1 MNKQE
6 NKRLKELEAR
16 CKKCPNYFEYRDKH
30 YMKCGYCNSF
40 KALYLHINDYTRC
53 PYDKENE
60 G

>member
-6 NKRLKELEAR
+6 NKRLKELEQK
-16 CKKCPNYFEYRDKH
+16 CSKCPNYFEFKDKDWI
-30 YMKCGYCNSF
+30 KKGYCNSF
-40 KALYLHINDYTRC
+40 KALYMHINDYTKC